1 MNVGLSSTVCSIVL
15 NNMLCEGCRS
25 CWLSIKDV
33 WANGPGE
40 VTWRP
45 RAVPSWHL
53 SPTFTPR
60 LEAKSIL
67 KLRLL
72 ALKIAPLVMWG
83 LQGMPLILYAS
94 LLLAMI
100 SVSML
105 SVLGIVRNMQSISLR
120 YYQGELQW
128 RSPRL
133 QVPFMFSECIWN
145 RWEWRNPVPRSPEGR
160 TPVESSFPHQNSPP
174 QTSETW

>member
-33 WANGPGE
+33 WANEPGE

-60 LEAKSIL
+60 LEVKSIL

-105 SVLGIVRNMQSISLR
+105 SVFGNSKEYAKYFIKVL
-120 YYQGELQW
+120 
-128 RSPRL
+128 PR
-133 QVPFMFSECIWN
+133 
-145 RWEWRNPVPRSPEGR
+145 R
-160 TPVESSFPHQNSPP
+160 TPVEKPK
-174 QTSETW
+174 TSGSLHVF